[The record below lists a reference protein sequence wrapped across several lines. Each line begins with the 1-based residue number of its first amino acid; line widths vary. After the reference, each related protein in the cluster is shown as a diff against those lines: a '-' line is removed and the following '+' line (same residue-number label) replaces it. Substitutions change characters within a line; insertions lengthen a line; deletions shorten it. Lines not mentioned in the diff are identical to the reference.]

1 MNGDPPKQT
10 RLFTIGHS
18 NRSFED
24 FRHLLKEFHIRAIA
38 DVRRF
43 PSSRKFPHFNQ
54 LNLRELLHAEDITY
68 VWFEALGG
76 LRHTSKNEKSPNTGL
91 KSLAF
96 RNYADYM
103 MTDEFQNAAL
113 KLLSLARDDQTAIM
127 CAERFFW
134 KCHRRLL
141 SDFLFAHG
149 VKVDHILEAG
159 NLRPHKLSIGAVI
172 TKEGGGVIYPM
183 SSDSF

>member
-1 MNGDPPKQT
+1 LTAGLSKQL

-18 NRSFED
+18 NRSLEE
-24 FRHLLKEFHIRAIA
+24 FRHLLIEFQVQIIA

-54 LNLRELLHAEDITY
+54 DTLRQHLDAQGIQY

-76 LRHTSKNEKSPNTGL
+76 LRHAGKNDISPNVGL

-96 RNYADYM
+96 RNYADHM
-103 MTDEFQNAAL
+103 MTKEFRGAVQG
-113 KLLSLARDDQTAIM
+113 LLAVAEGERTAIM
-127 CAERFFW
+127 CAEKFFW

-141 SDFLFAHG
+141 SDFLIAQG
-149 VKVDHILEAG
+149 VAVEHILEPE
-159 NLRPHKLSIGAVI
+159 NLRSHKLTSGAIV
-172 TKEGGGVIYPM
+172 TEEGRVLYPE
-183 SSDSF
+183 SPIVS

>member
-1 MNGDPPKQT
+1 MNGDRPKQA

-24 FRHLLKEFHIRAIA
+24 FRYLLEVFQIRAIA

-54 LNLRELLHAEDITY
+54 GSLRDLLHAEHIMY

-76 LRHTSKNEKSPNTGL
+76 LRHSAKNEQSPNKGL
-91 KSLAF
+91 KSPAF
-96 RNYADYM
+96 RNYADHM
-103 MTDEFQNAAL
+103 MTDEFQRAMME
-113 KLLSLARDDQTAIM
+113 LLSLAREDQTAIM

-141 SDFLFAHG
+141 SDFLVARR
-149 VKVDHILEAG
+149 VKVEHILEVG
-159 NLRPHKLSIGAVI
+159 NLRPHKLSTGAVI
-172 TKEGGGVIYPM
+172 TEEGEVIYPE
-183 SSDSF
+183 SFDGL